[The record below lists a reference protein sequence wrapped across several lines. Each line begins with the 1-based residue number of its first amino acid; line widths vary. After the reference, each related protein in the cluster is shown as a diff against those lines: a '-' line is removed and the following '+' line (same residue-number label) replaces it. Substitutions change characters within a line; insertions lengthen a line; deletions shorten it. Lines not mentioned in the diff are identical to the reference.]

1 MIPCLEMGLSWNGQ
15 FRPIGDAMERNLTL
29 KMGNCNHRHYLPHRI
44 ELVRSGTVVPSEIL
58 TQREPMTSVIDAS
71 KAFDK
76 REPGWIKVMVEPVSE
91 PLAA

>member
-1 MIPCLEMGLSWNGQ
+1 V
-15 FRPIGDAMERNLTL
+15 ERSVPPYRRCDGEKWGTAIID
-29 KMGNCNHRHYLPHRI
+29 YLPHRI

-58 TQREPMTSVIDAS
+58 TQREPMTSVIDAY